1 MEKLKLDIKDL
12 ANRLD
17 LNTKRLFKS
26 TLAGNYQSAFKG
38 DGLEF
43 YGFRKYDQGDDASD
57 IDWKASARSNYLLV
71 KEFVEERSLS
81 VFFLLDVNTT
91 MLFGTKNKIKAQ
103 YAAELVASMS
113 YAIVHSSDSVGLGMF
128 NKDIVKNFM
137 PSSGEKQYYTIL
149 NNLVDLNLYGKGFDL
164 VNPLKYYTNKLPRGS
179 LLFVVSDFIGLR
191 GQDWI
196 SALKIASRK
205 FDVVGIMIRDE
216 RDRLL
221 PDTHMEIVLES
232 PDDNRKKIINPKIIK
247 QEYEAY
253 VKKEEARIIEIFKD
267 ADAEFIMLTTEM
279 DFVNPLIKFF
289 RKRVRKYR

>member
-164 VNPLKYYTNKLPRGS
+164 VNPLKYYTNKLLRGS

>member
-113 YAIVHSSDSVGLGMF
+113 YAIMHSSDSVGMGMF
-128 NKDIVKNFM
+128 NKDIVRSFM
-137 PSSGEKQYYTIL
+137 PSSGEKQYYIIL

-164 VNPLKYYTNKLPRGS
+164 VKPLKYYTDKLPRGS

-196 SALKIASRK
+196 NALKIASRK

-247 QEYEAY
+247 QEYESY
-253 VKKEEARIIEIFKD
+253 VKKEEARIIEIFKE